1 MAVRRSGRAL
11 GCRRV
16 CVRDDYGALLY
27 LFGRLPLL
35 AWRGI
40 VLTIGGCVKQVLLIP
55 PQGLLRLSMSLM
67 RCFSDVFFCSLVPS
81 KLEPSSVVLRVYLET
96 NFYSYS
102 KQQRLPIKSPAS
114 SRACDTVTSQRQS

>member
-40 VLTIGGCVKQVLLIP
+40 VLTIGGRRLCETSASYPTPRFVASEHEFDAMLFRCVFLQFGTL
-55 PQGLLRLSMSLM
+55 
-67 RCFSDVFFCSLVPS
+67 
-81 KLEPSSVVLRVYLET
+81 
-96 NFYSYS
+96 
-102 KQQRLPIKSPAS
+102 
-114 SRACDTVTSQRQS
+114 

>member
-81 KLEPSSVVLRVYLET
+81 KLEQRGLASVSGNQFLQLFQAAET
-96 NFYSYS
+96 
-102 KQQRLPIKSPAS
+102 A
-114 SRACDTVTSQRQS
+114 D